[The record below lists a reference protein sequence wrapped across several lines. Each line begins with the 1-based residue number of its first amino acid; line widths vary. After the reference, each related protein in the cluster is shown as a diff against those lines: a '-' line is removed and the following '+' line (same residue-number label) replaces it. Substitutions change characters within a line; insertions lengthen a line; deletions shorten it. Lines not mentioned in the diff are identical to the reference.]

1 MPSTGRFT
9 SEAARTAYEAA
20 YRDLEAR
27 WPLPSDDVRVETA
40 YGPTHVRRSGTG
52 TRTPLVLLHGL
63 NGTGLSWHGV
73 VTALAAD
80 RVVYAPDVVGTAGR
94 SEQTAA
100 LTGPDDYAAWGAQL
114 LEGLGLERAHVLGYS
129 EGAWFAALLASG
141 ATDQATDQATGRVGA
156 LVLGEGI
163 TALVKPDRRVI
174 PRMVRAAALPTARN
188 LARLDEWLTPG
199 VTLADADRALARAAM
214 RYRRRTPWPSP
225 LPDDRLRAITAP
237 TLAFFGA
244 DTRLGDPVAAGRRV
258 TEQVRDSRV
267 ELVPGGGHGVLWQ
280 LPDRVL
286 PLVDGFLREHDA
298 A

>member
-20 YRDLEAR
+20 YRDLETR
-27 WPLPSDDVRVETA
+27 WPLPSEDLRVDTA
-40 YGPTHVRRSGTG
+40 YGPTHVRRSGNG
-52 TRTPLVLLHGL
+52 PRTPLVLLHGL

-73 VTALAAD
+73 VRPLAAD

-100 LTGPDDYAAWGAQL
+100 LTSPDDYAAWGAQL

-141 ATDQATDQATGRVGA
+141 TAGATDRVGA

-174 PRMVRAAALPTARN
+174 SRMVRAAALPTARN
-188 LARLDEWLTPG
+188 LERLDAWLTPG
-199 VTLADADRALARAAM
+199 VTLADEDRALARAAM

-237 TLAFFGA
+237 TLAVFGA

-258 TEQVRDSRV
+258 TELVRDSRV

-280 LPDRVL
+280 LPDQVL
-286 PLVDGFLREHDA
+286 PLVDGFLREHDDA
-298 A
+298 

>member
-9 SEAARTAYEAA
+9 SESARAAYEAA

-27 WPLPSDDVRVETA
+27 WPLPSDDLRVETA
-40 YGPTHVRRSGTG
+40 YGPTVVRRSGTG

-73 VTALAAD
+73 VAGLAAD

-94 SEQTAA
+94 SEQTAPLA
-100 LTGPDDYAAWGAQL
+100 SADDYAAWGAQL

-129 EGAWFAALLASG
+129 EGAWFAALLVSGASG
-141 ATDQATDQATGRVGA
+141 RATSRVGA

-163 TALVKPDRRVI
+163 TALVQPDRKVI
-174 PRMVRAAALPTARN
+174 SRMVRAAALPTARN
-188 LARLDEWLTPG
+188 LERLDAWLTPG
-199 VTLADADRALARAAM
+199 VTLTDEDRALARTAM

-258 TEQVRDSRV
+258 TQQVRDARV
-267 ELVPGGGHGVLWQ
+267 EVVPGGGHGVLWQ

-298 A
+298 

>member
-20 YRDLEAR
+20 YRDLEER
-27 WPLPSDDVRVETA
+27 WPLPSTDVRVETT
-40 YGPTHVRRSGTG
+40 YGPTQVRRSGDG
-52 TRTPLVLLHGL
+52 PRTPLVLLHGL

-73 VTALAAD
+73 VPALAAG

-94 SEQTAA
+94 SEQTAP
-100 LTGPDDYAAWGAQL
+100 LTTPEAYGSWGAEL

-129 EGAWFAALLASG
+129 EGAWFAALLGGAS
-141 ATDQATDQATGRVGA
+141 DRVAG

-163 TALVKPDRRVI
+163 SALVKPSRKVLT
-174 PRMVRAAALPTARN
+174 RMVRAAAFPTARN
-188 LARLDEWLTPG
+188 LARLDDWLMPG
-199 VTLADADRALARAAM
+199 VPASEEDRALALAAM

-225 LPDDRLRAITAP
+225 LTDDRLRAIAAP

-244 DTRLGDPVAAGRRV
+244 DTRIGDPVAAGRRI
-258 TEQVRDSRV
+258 TEHVRRSRV

-280 LPDRVL
+280 LPDQVL
-286 PLVDGFLREHDA
+286 PLVDGFLQAHDDA
-298 A
+298 

>member
-52 TRTPLVLLHGL
+52 PRTPLVLLHGL

-73 VTALAAD
+73 VPALAAD

-94 SEQTAA
+94 SEQTAP
-100 LTGPDDYAAWGAQL
+100 LTSADDYAAWGAQL

-141 ATDQATDQATGRVGA
+141 ATGRVGA

-163 TALVKPDRRVI
+163 TALVKPDRKVVS
-174 PRMVRAAALPTARN
+174 RMVRAAAVPTARS
-188 LARLDEWLTPG
+188 LARLDEWLNPG
-199 VTLADADRALARAAM
+199 VALADEDRALARAAM

-225 LPDDRLRAITAP
+225 LPDDRLRAIAAP

-258 TEQVRDSRV
+258 AENVRDSRV

-286 PLVDGFLREHDA
+286 PLVDGFLREHDGV
-298 A
+298 

>member
-9 SEAARTAYEAA
+9 SEAARTAYGAA

-52 TRTPLVLLHGL
+52 PRTPLVLLHGL

-73 VTALAAD
+73 VRTLAAD

-94 SEQTAA
+94 SEQTAP
-100 LTGPDDYAAWGAQL
+100 LTSPDDYAAWGAQL

-141 ATDQATDQATGRVGA
+141 ATGATRRVGA

-163 TALVKPDRRVI
+163 TALVKPDRKVVS
-174 PRMVRAAALPTARN
+174 RMVRAAALPTARN

-199 VTLADADRALARAAM
+199 VTLADEDRALARAAM
-214 RYRRRTPWPSP
+214 RYRRRTPWPRP
-225 LPDDRLRAITAP
+225 LPDDRLRAIAAP

-244 DTRLGDPVAAGRRV
+244 GTRLGDPVAAGRRV
-258 TEQVRDSRV
+258 TEMVRDSRV

-280 LPDRVL
+280 LPDQVL
-286 PLVDGFLREHDA
+286 PLADGFLRAHDDA
-298 A
+298 

>member
-9 SEAARTAYEAA
+9 SEAARTAYDAA

-27 WPLPSDDVRVETA
+27 WPLPAEDLRVETA
-40 YGPTHVRRSGTG
+40 YGPTHVRRSGSG
-52 TRTPLVLLHGL
+52 LRTPLVLLHGL
-63 NGTGLSWHGV
+63 NGNGLSWHGV
-73 VTALAAD
+73 VRTLAAD

-94 SEQTAA
+94 SEQTAP
-100 LTGPDDYAAWGAQL
+100 LTSADDYAAWGVQL

-129 EGAWFAALLASG
+129 EGAWFAALLASR
-141 ATDQATDQATGRVGA
+141 ASARAPGRLGA

-174 PRMVRAAALPTARN
+174 SRMVRAAALPTARN

-199 VTLADADRALARAAM
+199 VTLADEDRALARAAM

-225 LPDDRLRAITAP
+225 LPDERLRAIAAP

-258 TEQVRDSRV
+258 TEHVRDSRV

-286 PLVDGFLREHDA
+286 PLVDGFLREHDDA
-298 A
+298 

>member
-27 WPLPSDDVRVETA
+27 WPLPSRDLRVDTA

-52 TRTPLVLLHGL
+52 PRTPLVLLHGL

-73 VTALAAD
+73 VRTLATD

-94 SEQTAA
+94 SEQTAP
-100 LTGPDDYAAWGAQL
+100 LTSADDYAAWGTQL
-114 LEGLGLERAHVLGYS
+114 LEGLGLARAHVLGYS

-141 ATDQATDQATGRVGA
+141 SPGATSRVGA

-163 TALVKPDRRVI
+163 TALVKPDRKVVS
-174 PRMVRAAALPTARN
+174 RMVRAAALPTARN
-188 LARLDEWLTPG
+188 LARLDEWLNPG
-199 VTLADADRALARAAM
+199 VTLADEDRALARAAL

-225 LPDDRLRAITAP
+225 LTDDRLRAITAP

-244 DTRLGDPVAAGRRV
+244 ETRLGDPVAAGRRV
-258 TEQVRDSRV
+258 TEHVRGSRV

-280 LPDRVL
+280 LPDQVL
-286 PLVDGFLREHDA
+286 PLVDGFLREHDDV
-298 A
+298 